1 MGLWACVAE
10 RWAPEIGDPN
20 VTGWVTVAVYLVTA
34 LLAAAVWRGTGVGRG
49 RAFWAVLTL
58 ILGFLALN
66 KQLDLQTA
74 LTEVG
79 RCLAWSQGWYENRR
93 FVQAGF
99 IGALLVLL
107 VMGLFS
113 AMQALRGNLRRNL
126 LALLG
131 LTVLLGFVMVRAVSI
146 HDFDFLISDRSL
158 GVPNNF
164 LFENAGL
171 VLIAVNALLLLL
183 RRRHR
188 TRQRRLA

>member
-1 MGLWACVAE
+1 MAE
-10 RWAPEIGDPN
+10 RWVPQIGDPN
-20 VTGWVTVAVYLVTA
+20 VTGWVTVASYLVTA
-34 LLAAAVWRGTGVGRG
+34 LLAAAVWRVTGPGRG

-74 LTEVG
+74 LTGVG

-93 FVQAGF
+93 LVQAGF

-107 VMGLFS
+107 VMGLFT
-113 AMQALRGNLRRNL
+113 AMQALRGNLQRNL

-146 HDFDFLISDRSL
+146 HHFDFLISDHSL

-171 VLIAVNALLLLL
+171 VLIAVNAALLLL

>member
-1 MGLWACVAE
+1 MGLWACVGE
-10 RWAPEIGDPN
+10 RWTPEIGDPD
-20 VTGWVTVAVYLVTA
+20 VTGWVTVVVYLVTA
-34 LLAAAVWRGTGVGRG
+34 LLAAVVWRGMRPGRG

-58 ILGFLALN
+58 ILGFLAIN

-79 RCLAWSQGWYENRR
+79 RCLAWSQGWYESRR

-99 IGALLVLL
+99 IGALLALV
-107 VMGLFS
+107 VMGLIVG
-113 AMQALRGNLRRNL
+113 MQALRGNLRRNL

-146 HDFDFLISDRSL
+146 HHIDFLISDRSL

-171 VLIAVNALLLLL
+171 VLISANAALLLV
-183 RRRHR
+183 RRRQR
-188 TRQRRLA
+188 TQQRRLA